1 MLCVSGLETFV
12 VLFPYRVPGIV
23 QPSVTA
29 VIRLEFGL
37 TQTFRMVIYLGSLW
51 MEQTRVRA
59 RCVGGGGSRVVLSS
73 LVQLMAHRVW
83 MWMCLVLP
91 GSLELGR

>member
-1 MLCVSGLETFV
+1 MVSGLKAFV
-12 VLFPYRVPGIV
+12 VLFPYRVPGVV

-37 TQTFRMVIYLGSLW
+37 TQTFRMVIYRGLLW

-59 RCVGGGGSRVVLSS
+59 GCVGGGGSRGGWSRGVCPAYD
-73 LVQLMAHRVW
+73 QLITRRVW
-83 MWMCLVLP
+83 MWV
-91 GSLELGR
+91 